1 MPDVRR
7 QRWSLSSLKE
17 KVITIGAKVISHGR
31 SVAFLTAE
39 VAIIRRMFQEILR
52 LIAELLPKA
61 PAAPA

>member
-31 SVAFLTAE
+31 SVAFQMAE
-39 VAIIRRMFQEILR
+39 A
-52 LIAELLPKA
+52 
-61 PAAPA
+61 